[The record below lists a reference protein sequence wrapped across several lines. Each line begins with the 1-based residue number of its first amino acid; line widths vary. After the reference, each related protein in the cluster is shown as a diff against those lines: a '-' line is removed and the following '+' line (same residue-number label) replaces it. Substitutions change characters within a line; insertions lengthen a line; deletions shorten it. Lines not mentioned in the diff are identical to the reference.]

1 MKGRAWGM
9 KTSEAETILL
19 QGQIMRLDW
28 AKALGWR
35 SSSRQIRK
43 IQDVDGKN
51 REEWTVIWRMDVAF
65 IKMCRRNSYGEKKI
79 NLVLNKWNLSS
90 LWDTQKELYNE
101 ELRESVWAQE
111 SGQC

>member
-1 MKGRAWGM
+1 M
-9 KTSEAETILL
+9 
-19 QGQIMRLDW
+19 
-28 AKALGWR
+28 
-35 SSSRQIRK
+35 
-43 IQDVDGKN
+43 
-51 REEWTVIWRMDVAF
+51 AF

>member
-51 REEWTVIWRMDVAF
+51 R
-65 IKMCRRNSYGEKKI
+65 
-79 NLVLNKWNLSS
+79 
-90 LWDTQKELYNE
+90 
-101 ELRESVWAQE
+101 
-111 SGQC
+111 